1 MKYINKETK
10 EIFDNPEDVR
20 KYLAPKELPKVLTKA
35 VLENNN
41 FDYFYE
47 GVEPRVNI
55 FQRAIKTGVTQD
67 EKGNYTYEYSIEE
80 AFVSPEEKANIVESA
95 LNNAKK
101 LKIEELR
108 NEYDKIVDEYIF
120 DTPLSEKLT
129 WDKQEAEAK
138 AFLSDPASPTP
149 FIDLLIISRKKG
161 ETKEELVNIIVS
173 KANLYV
179 EFQGNLLG
187 MYHTKLAKINSKTAD
202 ADSIMDVLAEISAV
216 SLKVGLDV

>member
-10 EIFDNPEDVR
+10 EIFDNPGEVR
-20 KYLAPKELPKVLTKA
+20 KALAPKKLPKILTKA

-55 FQRAIKTGVTQD
+55 FQRAIKTGITQD

-80 AFVSPEEKANIVESA
+80 AFVSPEERTNIVESA
-95 LNNAKK
+95 LDNAKK

-129 WDKQEAEAK
+129 WDKQEAEARD
-138 AFLSDPASPTP
+138 FLSGPTSPTP
-149 FIDLLIISRKKG
+149 FIDLLIISRNKG
-161 ETKEELVNIIVS
+161 ETKEELANIIVS
-173 KANLYV
+173 KANLYI

-187 MYHTKLAKINSKTAD
+187 MYHSKLAEINSRTAD

-216 SLKVGLDV
+216 SLKEI

>member
-10 EIFDNPEDVR
+10 EIFDNPGEVR
-20 KYLAPKELPKVLTKA
+20 KALAPKKLPKVLTKA

-47 GVEPRVNI
+47 GVEPQVNM

-80 AFVSPEEKANIVESA
+80 AFVSPEEKTNIVESA
-95 LNNAKK
+95 LDNAKK

-108 NEYDKIVDEYIF
+108 NEFDKIVDEYIF

-149 FIDLLIISRKKG
+149 LIDLLIISRKKG
-161 ETKEELVNIIVS
+161 ETKEELANIIVS
-173 KANLYV
+173 KANFYI
-179 EFQGNLLG
+179 EFQGDLLG
-187 MYHTKLAKINSKTAD
+187 TYHSKIFEINSKTAD
-202 ADSIMDVLAEISAV
+202 ADNIIDVLAEISAV
-216 SLKVGLDV
+216 SLKDI

>member
-10 EIFDNPEDVR
+10 EIFDNPGEVR
-20 KYLAPKELPKVLTKA
+20 KALAPKKLPKVLTKA

-55 FQRAIKTGVTQD
+55 FQRAIKSGVKQD
-67 EKGNYTYEYSIEE
+67 EKGNYTYDYIIEE
-80 AFVSPEEKANIVESA
+80 AFELPEERANIVESA
-95 LNNAKK
+95 LINAKK
-101 LKIEELR
+101 TKIEELR
-108 NEYDKIVDEYIF
+108 NEYDKITVEYIF

-138 AFLSDPASPTP
+138 AFLSDPTSPTP
-149 FIDLLIISRKKG
+149 FIDLLIISRNKG
-161 ETKEELVNIIVS
+161 ETKEELVNIIVL
-173 KANLYV
+173 KANLYI

-187 MYHTKLAKINSKTAD
+187 MYHSKLAEINSKTAD

-216 SLKVGLDV
+216 SLKVGLNV